1 VKATDEF
8 VNNIGKIFFNKT
20 IKIEHD
26 KPYSIGILIDCIYL
40 ALTPSH
46 SCLSYYGANG
56 KFETD
61 EFKFE
66 EA

>member
-1 VKATDEF
+1 M
-8 VNNIGKIFFNKT
+8 NNIGKIFFNKT

-26 KPYSIGILIDCIYL
+26 KPYTIGMFNYFINL

>member
-1 VKATDEF
+1 MINHMLQVSI
-8 VNNIGKIFFNKT
+8 VH
-20 IKIEHD
+20 IE
-26 KPYSIGILIDCIYL
+26 